1 MKKIN
6 PQFVYDERGKK
17 IGVILA
23 IEEFEKCIDVL
34 EDYQDYVLA
43 KQRSVKKEKL
53 ILTILVRMLCNVF
66 FYGCFKRV
74 FKIAFS

>member
-53 ILTILVRMLCNVF
+53 IPHKEVVQKTL
-66 FYGCFKRV
+66 KRL
-74 FKIAFS
+74 K